1 MPERRGTYFAFQ
13 GLFMAVLLLIFL
25 YHYRGDEGWIRRFAL
40 IVAVLVFS
48 LGLIRSVSA
57 ETLSRGVFQT
67 ALFVGDA
74 ALASLILHWAQPQSD
89 LYLLYFIVIFG
100 TALTRSWVQSLVV
113 ALLAS
118 LLYLVS
124 AWSPSTGFPSET
136 GFWLRVHLLW
146 VSSALMAVL
155 ARDTRALQGEQERRY
170 LEQRK
175 EAWEQ
180 YFAGQ
185 RPAVQ

>member
-74 ALASLILHWAQPQSD
+74 GDVTETVFHAQIQAGRHHAMAHGPGLLPGAKQAHRNAGAEDGGDQGRLLGDKQLAGVQVHHREIRIED
-89 LYLLYFIVIFG
+89 ILYLRHRY
-100 TALTRSWVQSLVV
+100 TAAAIRSIRSPMP
-113 ALLAS
+113 S
-118 LLYLVS
+118 RVS
-124 AWSPSTGFPSET
+124 ECPVN
-136 GFWLRVHLLW
+136 R
-146 VSSALMAVL
+146 
-155 ARDTRALQGEQERRY
+155 
-170 LEQRK
+170 
-175 EAWEQ
+175 
-180 YFAGQ
+180 
-185 RPAVQ
+185 